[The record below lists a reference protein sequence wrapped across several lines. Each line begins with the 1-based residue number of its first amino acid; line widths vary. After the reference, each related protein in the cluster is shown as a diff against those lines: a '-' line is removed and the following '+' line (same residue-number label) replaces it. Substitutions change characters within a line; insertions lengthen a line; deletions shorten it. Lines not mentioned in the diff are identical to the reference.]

1 MSKVLA
7 DDAGE
12 AGAEGRPLDAEV
24 SWREEL
30 ATWWAQAWPTGLSI
44 FFRNSAP
51 LTDIIVLGHLGT
63 RELAAAG
70 VANLFMVMTAGWVWK
85 SLGGAINTLGSQ
97 ALGAGN
103 PRLAGECATG
113 GEGEGPGLKAAGRG
127 QPPATQPRD
136 VSAPRC
142 MHVTPEGGGSPFGGE
157 RSTPAPLEH
166 SACTLVPLQRG
177 CITRSAALASTVPHG
192 TRSRAVPR
200 RATPQCVPHDASNA
214 ECNPVLP
221 AHPAQGRG

>member
-12 AGAEGRPLDAEV
+12 AGAEGRPVDAEV

-70 VANLFMVMTAGWVWK
+70 VANLFMIMTAEWVWI
-85 SLGGAINTLGSQ
+85 SFGGAVNTLGSQ

-113 GEGEGPGLKAAGRG
+113 GGVKGRG
-127 QPPATQPRD
+127 LMAAASGQPAATAARCQRPTSHARD
-136 VSAPRC
+136 A
-142 MHVTPEGGGSPFGGE
+142 
-157 RSTPAPLEH
+157 
-166 SACTLVPLQRG
+166 RG
-177 CITRSAALASTVPHG
+177 
-192 TRSRAVPR
+192 R
-200 RATPQCVPHDASNA
+200 RK
-214 ECNPVLP
+214 PV
-221 AHPAQGRG
+221 RW